1 MNLNSP
7 ARRGFT
13 IMELLAV
20 LAILAV
26 LASMVLVAV
35 RSLDSAAMSASDLA
49 RQRQISIANSQHAA
63 GNDGR
68 LLHPRTEPDDGQFAD
83 MGSDSEYDL
92 AGRTP
97 DELNKDVRTRMWV
110 RAFNDDAG
118 QRLESLDGN
127 AISAERPSA
136 LSDGAAWEYLD
147 GNLDTYRSPL
157 DSSKRLRSY
166 SLNAYVG
173 VNMAADD
180 AYFSSSDPD
189 GPYFDD
195 FIKYAV
201 GCPTMMGVKQPSRT
215 MCSIAEDDPGK
226 DDSDEFYPPGRNL
239 NGFLIH
245 PNQAIGEFKNLQMW
259 YDRPGLWDPARI
271 NLSNMDGSTTSLDV
285 VTPNLTSILDSHDV
299 VHDCPEIR
307 QLQQRLLPGVLEF
320 RSDDDLPD

>member
-63 GNDGR
+63 GNDAR
-68 LLHPRTEPDDGQFAD
+68 LLHPRTQPDDGQFAQ
-83 MGSDSEYDL
+83 MGSDPEYDL

-97 DELNKDVRTRMWV
+97 DELDKDVRTRMWV

-180 AYFSSSDPD
+180 AYCSPESTG
-189 GPYFDD
+189 GPYSGD

-215 MCSIAEDDPGK
+215 MCSIAEDDPGE
-226 DDSDEFYPPGRNL
+226 SGHLPGRNF

-245 PNQAIGEFKNLQMW
+245 PNQAIGEFENFQMW
-259 YDRPGLWDPARI
+259 YDRPGLWDPTRI

-285 VTPNLTSILDSHDV
+285 VTPNLPSILDSHRV
-299 VHDCPEIR
+299 VYDCPEIR

-320 RSDDDLPD
+320 RSADDLPD

>member
-68 LLHPRTEPDDGQFAD
+68 LLHPRTEPDDGQFAQ
-83 MGSDSEYDL
+83 MGSEPEYDL
-92 AGRTP
+92 GGRTP

-118 QRLESLDGN
+118 QRLESLDGGT
-127 AISAERPSA
+127 ISVERPSA

-173 VNMAADD
+173 VNMTADD
-180 AYFSSSDPD
+180 AYFSSGNPIA
-189 GPYFDD
+189 PYFDD

-215 MCSIAEDDPGK
+215 MCSIAEDDPGE
-226 DDSDEFYPPGRNL
+226 SDYLPGRNF

-245 PNQAIGEFKNLQMW
+245 PNQAIGEFENFQMW
-259 YDRPGLWDPARI
+259 YDRPGLWDPTRI

-285 VTPNLTSILDSHDV
+285 VTPNLTSILDSHHV
-299 VHDCPEIR
+299 VYDCPEIR

-320 RSDDDLPD
+320 RSADDLPD

>member
-1 MNLNSP
+1 MNLTSP

-13 IMELLAV
+13 IMELMAV
-20 LAILAV
+20 LAIIAV

-35 RSLDSAAMSASDLA
+35 RSLDSAAMSTSDLA

-63 GNDGR
+63 GNDSR
-68 LLHPRTEPDDGQFAD
+68 LLHPRTEPDDGQFD
-83 MGSDSEYDL
+83 QMGSDPQYDL

-118 QRLESLDGN
+118 QRLESLDDDT
-127 AISAERPSA
+127 ISAERPSA

-173 VNMAADD
+173 VNMTADD
-180 AYFSSSDPD
+180 SYFSSGNPLN
-189 GPYFDD
+189 PYGGD

-215 MCSIAEDDPGK
+215 MCSIAEDDPGE
-226 DDSDEFYPPGRNL
+226 SGHSPGRNF

-245 PNQAIGEFKNLQMW
+245 PNQAIGQFENFQMW
-259 YDRPGLWDPARI
+259 YDRPGLWDPTRI
-271 NLSNMDGSTTSLDV
+271 NLSNMDGSTTSLEV
-285 VTPNLTSILDSHDV
+285 VTPELPSILDSHRV
-299 VHDCPEIR
+299 VYDCPEIR

-320 RSDDDLPD
+320 RSADDLPD